1 MKSLFTIL
9 ISLKRSEAR
18 RKEAVKALTTSPQLQ
33 WEILE
38 GIDGLQLQYT
48 PPEYREAKVARL
60 LGFPLTP
67 SEIGC
72 FLSHRLAWI
81 KCVEKDSDTLIL
93 EDDFAFKSNFEQ
105 AISTLYAQYPSWDI
119 ARLQGLVATPDS
131 PLASGP
137 DYQIVTN
144 HEDPLGATAYIIK
157 PAAAKKL
164 IAYSSEIFEPLDHF
178 LEHQKIHKLKIVAYK
193 PYPIEITGMVS
204 TMHDRSDR
212 APIKGIRKKLRSL
225 HRALDRLFNP
235 KPWFPK

>member
-1 MKSLFTIL
+1 MMSLFTIL

-18 RKEAVKALTTSPQLQ
+18 RKQAIEALTATPLLQ
-33 WEILE
+33 WEVLE
-38 GIDGLQLQYT
+38 GIDGLQLRHT
-48 PPEYREAKVARL
+48 PPEYREGKVSRL

-81 KCVEKDSDTLIL
+81 KCVEKGSDALIL
-93 EDDFAFKSNFEQ
+93 EDDFAFKPHFEQ
-105 AISTLYAQYPSWDI
+105 AISTLYAQYTEWDI
-119 ARLQGLVATPDS
+119 VRLQGLVATPGS

-144 HEDPLGATAYIIK
+144 HEDPLGATAYIVK

-178 LEHQKIHKLKIVAYK
+178 LEHKKIHKLKIVAYK
-193 PYPIEITGMVS
+193 PYPVEITGMVS
-204 TMHDRSDR
+204 TMHDRFDR
-212 APIKGIRKKLRSL
+212 TPITGIRKKLRSL
-225 HRALDRLFNP
+225 HRAIDRLFNP